1 MSEKHDEAT
10 AKLMSY
16 EELLAAKND
25 ELSRIKKELGQAK
38 ATLAERTSES
48 ETIAIL
54 RAQVN
59 LDQNILKCI
68 KKISLCVYHVYHFL
82 YS

>member
-1 MSEKHDEAT
+1 MQFVIHQIKSASEKYDEAT

-25 ELSRIKKELGQAK
+25 ELSRLKKDLGQAK
-38 ATLAERTSES
+38 ASLAERASEG

-54 RAQVN
+54 RAQVKN
-59 LDQNILKCI
+59 EYVLKCL
-68 KKISLCVYHVYHFL
+68 KV
-82 YS
+82 